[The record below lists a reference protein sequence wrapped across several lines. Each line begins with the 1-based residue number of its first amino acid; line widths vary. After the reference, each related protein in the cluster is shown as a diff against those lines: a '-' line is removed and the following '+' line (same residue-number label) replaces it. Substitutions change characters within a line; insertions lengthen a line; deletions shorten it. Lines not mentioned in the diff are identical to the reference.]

1 MYVSAFGNGRSYIS
15 VESSG
20 GTGVCIAGVC
30 SAWVWLGGFCL
41 GAVEFVL
48 IFVVVVGVNLS
59 DWWKNVFI
67 RFDFVVVFSDEFGI
81 ISHLTL
87 ISFGVMGLFELLTII
102 PVV

>member
-15 VESSG
+15 DESSG
-20 GTGVCIAGVC
+20 GTGVCIAGVG
-30 SAWVWLGGFCL
+30 STWVWLGGSCL

-48 IFVVVVGVNLS
+48 IFVVVGVNLS

-87 ISFGVMGLFELLTII
+87 ISFGVMGLFELFTII